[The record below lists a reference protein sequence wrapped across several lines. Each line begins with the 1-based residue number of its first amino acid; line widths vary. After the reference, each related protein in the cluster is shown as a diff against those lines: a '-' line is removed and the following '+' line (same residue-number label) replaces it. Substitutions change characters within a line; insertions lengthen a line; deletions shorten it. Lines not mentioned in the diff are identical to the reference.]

1 MPKDYALEL
10 VSARVTPARRPW
22 EEGIPVSGGS
32 TRPFRVVRSWS
43 GPAGHYI
50 EQWSIRRAVR
60 EVVYEH
66 PPKEINVR
74 GMQSISEHQDQIEQ
88 PLTLEPGEYLLV
100 FVVEGRFMGSVEI
113 QAVASDE
120 AAA

>member
-10 VSARVTPARRPW
+10 VSARVTPAKRPW
-22 EEGIPVSGGS
+22 EDGIPVSGGTS
-32 TRPFRVVRSWS
+32 RPFRVVRAWS

-50 EQWSIRRAVR
+50 EQWSIRRGMR

-66 PPKEINVR
+66 PAREVHVQ
-74 GMQSISEHQDQIEQ
+74 GMQSVTEHQDQIDQ
-88 PLTLEPGEYLLV
+88 PLTLEPGDYLLV
-100 FVVEGRFMGSVEI
+100 FVVEGRFMGSQEI
-113 QAVASDE
+113 RAVASED